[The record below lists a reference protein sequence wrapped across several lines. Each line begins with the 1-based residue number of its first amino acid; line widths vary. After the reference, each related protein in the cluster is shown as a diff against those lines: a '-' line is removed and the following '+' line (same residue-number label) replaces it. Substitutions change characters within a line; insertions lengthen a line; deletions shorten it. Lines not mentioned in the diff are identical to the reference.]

1 MDFSVSPRPNYQDFG
16 FGYLDL
22 TTRNDGQVL
31 NNNFVSKITLK
42 HSQTYV
48 LRFAGL
54 QLLSCSVKYQ
64 SLKYL

>member
-31 NNNFVSKITLK
+31 KITLK